1 MWKWINYLKDP
12 YLVLDVQKYFGVY
25 PIDDRFDKR
34 QSNILNGNLVNNKKK
49 EKSLNTLS
57 NGSAATI
64 YSDDNESAVTSSSDT
79 ETKQYVVTNKFWYY
93 LFVLGTELGDELF
106 YASFIPFWFWNIDGA
121 VGRRVVM
128 VWTTIMCIG
137 QGIKDIVCWPR
148 PASPPVFRLQ
158 QKWALEYGMPST
170 HAMVGISIP
179 FSVLLYTMQRYEYPV
194 IIGFVIAVLWCTV
207 ISVSRLYLGMHTVLD
222 VIVGLLLAS
231 LLMLPIVPL
240 VDHLDRYILT
250 SQWSPVL
257 LLSISILIIAFYP
270 KSNVWTPTR
279 QDTTMV
285 MSVCVGVHIGA
296 WTNYQLGIMSE
307 PQMPPPYS
315 VIWPSYEM
323 LGLALL
329 RVALGFSCILATR
342 AVCKSASYATLCFLL
357 RLNST
362 DLRRSVHTGPS
373 SAKNTVELCYK
384 YITYAA
390 MGFNTVHLLPSVFSL
405 LGIHRPSFYTEI

>member
-1 MWKWINYLKDP
+1 MWKWIDYLKDP
-12 YLVLDVQKYFGVY
+12 YLVLEVQKFFGVY
-25 PIDDRFDKR
+25 PVIDKNLKKQFKN
-34 QSNILNGNLVNNKKK
+34 SSNGNLVQSRKKDNNSAITNSG
-49 EKSLNTLS
+49 SLNK
-57 NGSAATI
+57 N
-64 YSDDNESAVTSSSDT
+64 SDDTESAITSGSDT
-79 ETKQYVVTNKFWYY
+79 ETKDYVVTNKFWYY
-93 LFVLGTELGDELF
+93 LFVFGTELGDEIF

-128 VWTTIMCIG
+128 VWTLIMCIG
-137 QGIKDIVCWPR
+137 KWIKDIVCWPR

-179 FSVLLYTMQRYEYPV
+179 FSVVIYTIQRYEA
-194 IIGFVIAVLWCTV
+194 ICIGLIVAVLWCTV

-222 VIVGLLLAS
+222 IIVGLVLAS
-231 LLMLPIVPL
+231 ILMVPIVPL
-240 VDHLDRYILT
+240 VDRMDSFILT
-250 SQWSPVL
+250 SQWSPFL
-257 LLSISILIIAFYP
+257 LICISIAIIAFYP
-270 KSNVWTPTR
+270 KSSIWTPTR

-285 MSVCVGVHIGA
+285 VSVCIGVHIGA

-307 PQMPPPYS
+307 AQTSPPYS

-329 RVALGFSCILATR
+329 RVAIGFSCILATR

-357 RLNST
+357 RLNSS
-362 DLRRSVHTGPS
+362 DLRRTAHTGPS

-384 YITYAA
+384 YITYAS
-390 MGFNTVHLLPSVFSL
+390 MGFNTLYLLPSVFSL
-405 LGIHRPSFYTEI
+405 LSIHRPSFYTEI

>member
-1 MWKWINYLKDP
+1 MSKWINYFKDP
-12 YLVLDVQKYFGVY
+12 YLVLEIQKFFGVY
-25 PIDDRFDKR
+25 PLNDKFAKKHFNNT
-34 QSNILNGNLVNNKKK
+34 SNGNAVQFKKK
-49 EKSLNTLS
+49 DKNNRVII
-57 NGSAATI
+57 NGSI
-64 YSDDNESAVTSSSDT
+64 NEIVDDTESAVTSGSDT
-79 ETKQYVVTNKFWYY
+79 ETKDYIVTNKFWYY
-93 LFVLGTELGDELF
+93 LFVFGTELGDEIF

-128 VWTTIMCIG
+128 VWTMIMCIG

-148 PASPPVFRLQ
+148 PASPPVCRLQ

-179 FSVLLYTMQRYEYPV
+179 FSVVLYTMQRYEYPV
-194 IIGFVIAVLWCTV
+194 SIGFIIAFLWCAV

-231 LLMLPIVPL
+231 LLMIPIVPL
-240 VDHLDRYILT
+240 VDLMDSYILT
-250 SQWSPVL
+250 SQWSPML
-257 LLSISILIIAFYP
+257 LIFISIAIIAYYP
-270 KSNVWTPTR
+270 KSNIWTPTR

-285 MSVCVGVHIGA
+285 VSVCIGVQIGA

-307 PQMPPPYS
+307 PQTSPPYS

-329 RVALGFSCILATR
+329 RVALGFSCIIATR
-342 AVCKSASYATLCFLL
+342 ALCKSASYATLCFLL
-357 RLNST
+357 RLNSS
-362 DLRRSVHTGPS
+362 DLRRIAHTGPS

-390 MGFNTVHLLPSVFSL
+390 MGFNTLYLLPSVFSM